1 MTGSNTIYLDYAAS
15 TPIAPQVLAAMMP
28 FLTTEFGNSS
38 SASHAIGHAARGGVE
53 QARTEIAQLV
63 HANPSEVV
71 FTSGGT
77 ESNNLAIKGIMH
89 QHPNAHLVVSA
100 IEHVSVLDSAR
111 RLERDGVSVTYVNPN
126 QDGTIT
132 VDAVAAAIK
141 PNTKLVSVM
150 WGNNE
155 IGTLNDI
162 EAIASLCKKQGI
174 LVHSDAAQALGHLT
188 VDASLVDLLT
198 ITGHKV
204 YAPKGVGALIVQPEV
219 TVTPQIVG
227 GDAQRGVRAGTANVA
242 SIVGFGKA
250 CSLCCSGCTHSIEG
264 VRNLCESLLGEAFED
279 IQINGHQ
286 ANRLPHISSVQFASL
301 SPDFSPAMIT
311 GVACSAGS
319 ACQSGHGATCSKHWG
334 FLKSRLHLPSACHLG
349 GTLPKKT

>member
-219 TVTPQIVG
+219 TVTP
-227 GDAQRGVRAGTANVA
+227 
-242 SIVGFGKA
+242 K
-250 CSLCCSGCTHSIEG
+250 SLAAMLREAFA
-264 VRNLCESLLGEAFED
+264 LALQMLLQLLGLGKRVHCVVQDARTQSKASEICANPYWVKRLKTFKSMGIRPIAF
-279 IQINGHQ
+279 
-286 ANRLPHISSVQFASL
+286 R
-301 SPDFSPAMIT
+301 T
-311 GVACSAGS
+311 
-319 ACQSGHGATCSKHWG
+319 
-334 FLKSRLHLPSACHLG
+334 FLVFNLRH
-349 GTLPKKT
+349 